1 MNNSP
6 QYGFC
11 IYQYHLEEVIFTS
24 KENEENI
31 ANNINNKLTESNI
44 FTTNQTASS
53 INKISNEEQ
62 KDINVDLNTFRPG
75 KGLRKVVF

>member
-1 MNNSP
+1 
-6 QYGFC
+6 
-11 IYQYHLEEVIFTS
+11 
-24 KENEENI
+24 
-31 ANNINNKLTESNI
+31 LTESNI

-75 KGLRKVVF
+75 KVMEKYTNTKQFIHRKDLNTQGQFSKSPPPDPSFSEAIKR